1 MDEIGYEASEGETL
15 EDNNRSFPLPTSN
28 RNQDPGSS
36 SWEVAKK
43 LQDFPD
49 FFDLKKL
56 KTIQRRNILIFF
68 QLQKLGKSGANFET
82 FQDLKFK

>member
-28 RNQDPGSS
+28 RDQDPGSS

-43 LQDFPD
+43 YYRIFLTFSIS
-49 FFDLKKL
+49 KK
-56 KTIQRRNILIFF
+56 
-68 QLQKLGKSGANFET
+68 
-82 FQDLKFK
+82 